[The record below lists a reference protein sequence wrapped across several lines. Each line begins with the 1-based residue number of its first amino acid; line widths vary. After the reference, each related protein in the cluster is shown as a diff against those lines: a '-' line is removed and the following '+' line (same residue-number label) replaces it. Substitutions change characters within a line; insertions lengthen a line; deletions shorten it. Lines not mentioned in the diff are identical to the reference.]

1 MQFEMIRHNWP
12 EIAGFDLDKPLGRA
26 HYVFVHF
33 LTPVEFKLREEWLSL
48 NAGDLIVVE
57 PHVPH
62 RIVSQQPMLNDW
74 MHVYGNIG
82 EQMARF
88 GLQVNTV
95 YHMEQKQQITS
106 RIARLEAEFFA
117 RDAHWEACAEALMNE
132 LWIAICRQVSGRVT
146 SPPVQKT
153 ADRLRSLRTAMSL
166 HPELDWTNER
176 MARQVNISVSRL
188 YPQYKRLFSISPGRD
203 VILMRVEKAK
213 ILLQQGH
220 SVTET
225 SELLGYRST
234 YHFIRQFRQET
245 GVTPGKWSRDPDAEE

>member
-62 RIVSQQPMLNDW
+62 RIVSRQPLLNDW
-74 MHVYGNIG
+74 MHVYGDIG

-106 RIARLEAEFFA
+106 RIARPGCDPHAGGKGE
-117 RDAHWEACAEALMNE
+117 D
-132 LWIAICRQVSGRVT
+132 IAPAG
-146 SPPVQKT
+146 
-153 ADRLRSLRTAMSL
+153 AFGDG
-166 HPELDWTNER
+166 N
-176 MARQVNISVSRL
+176 
-188 YPQYKRLFSISPGRD
+188 
-203 VILMRVEKAK
+203 
-213 ILLQQGH
+213 
-220 SVTET
+220 
-225 SELLGYRST
+225 LGAA
-234 YHFIRQFRQET
+234 
-245 GVTPGKWSRDPDAEE
+245 GL